1 MAITLTEIG
10 GQNSQFKVDGLPD
23 FITEKTAKQLVDVLN
38 KMGGNS
44 SRGSTA
50 SVKNAGTGN
59 STFSEVKRT
68 ANEFANN
75 IKKENQQRKGMID
88 NLKIER
94 AQRDFNA
101 KSSVSLSRSLLAF
114 GSALGTAGFALLR
127 AGVGY
132 AGEAMM
138 KYVGTME
145 ASIQAGT
152 GFALN
157 VNNFGNTLSTRATG
171 MAMTFDELAGVFN
184 TFTGV
189 TALGAER
196 FADLLQITT
205 DINSPLIAL
214 GMSAAEA
221 AELVGRETQFRV
233 NQIGVIDVG
242 SKNIQ
247 DSLIEASDRAID
259 FAQVLGQSV
268 NEFVALRHAALQTGD
283 SFIGL
288 ARGNEEMRA
297 RQYDTMTK
305 FADEM
310 IRIGGESGSAI
321 AAAFIDAAGKGALG
335 FSDAAVG
342 IVRALPG
349 MNKEF
354 QNLRMGLLTG
364 ELNEG
369 QMRERMNDL
378 LLNQSESTRQRLFIL
393 ARAGDESAAQLI
405 QFTNNAQRAERTITM
420 FGLTTEDV
428 TKDQVEQFSRF
439 RRGIDGVRSMF
450 SNFLITAFSSEAAI
464 SGMNKAMNTLL
475 NALIPG
481 SASVDGFGKNL
492 KLNADKIKQAAEE
505 FGVKFGDMVQRMAGH
520 IDTFIRSFRT
530 AEQNKLADD
539 AKAAQANNQQL
550 EKDIKARQAYL
561 LQNNGLTQEEQQKIK
576 DKIAT
581 DKKTIEANKN
591 IITKAS
597 DIPGIFDAI
606 GGALNKFLGVLES
619 IVDNMEIILG
629 TLALLVAG
637 PLIGSLYRGGRF
649 IANSIR
655 TPAAG
660 RTTVAGRMDQR
671 TNAYRNL
678 NRPQQALA
686 RTTAGTSAI
695 NFMNNTRTG
704 RALNVGSKALGPASL
719 LFSGYDIGTDLYKGL
734 QDGTKMT
741 GADLVDTYSNRSEGI
756 AGSVGAAI
764 GALGFFLG
772 PVGFLTTSLG
782 QMIGDSIG
790 DAMTWSSE
798 EITKLRNDGADPNRY
813 KQVLTDK
820 FIVPFG
826 QSVDMAVSTSSE
838 KFANILMTSM
848 NAEDKYL
855 DTQLSIL
862 EEDLAMAGSKKSRKR
877 IEKDIEAIRERQQEM
892 LKNSAEALGID
903 LDAEYEEGTEKFK
916 QQQALL
922 NAASQDNT
930 DEDLRAQIIQQEQAN
945 YLRKIH
951 LLLKDM

>member
-38 KMGGNS
+38 KMGGNG

-354 QNLRMGLLTG
+354 QNL
-364 ELNEG
+364 
-369 QMRERMNDL
+369 
-378 LLNQSESTRQRLFIL
+378 
-393 ARAGDESAAQLI
+393 
-405 QFTNNAQRAERTITM
+405 
-420 FGLTTEDV
+420 
-428 TKDQVEQFSRF
+428 
-439 RRGIDGVRSMF
+439 
-450 SNFLITAFSSEAAI
+450 
-464 SGMNKAMNTLL
+464 
-475 NALIPG
+475 
-481 SASVDGFGKNL
+481 
-492 KLNADKIKQAAEE
+492 
-505 FGVKFGDMVQRMAGH
+505 
-520 IDTFIRSFRT
+520 
-530 AEQNKLADD
+530 
-539 AKAAQANNQQL
+539 
-550 EKDIKARQAYL
+550 
-561 LQNNGLTQEEQQKIK
+561 
-576 DKIAT
+576 
-581 DKKTIEANKN
+581 
-591 IITKAS
+591 
-597 DIPGIFDAI
+597 
-606 GGALNKFLGVLES
+606 
-619 IVDNMEIILG
+619 
-629 TLALLVAG
+629 
-637 PLIGSLYRGGRF
+637 
-649 IANSIR
+649 
-655 TPAAG
+655 
-660 RTTVAGRMDQR
+660 
-671 TNAYRNL
+671 
-678 NRPQQALA
+678 
-686 RTTAGTSAI
+686 
-695 NFMNNTRTG
+695 
-704 RALNVGSKALGPASL
+704 
-719 LFSGYDIGTDLYKGL
+719 
-734 QDGTKMT
+734 
-741 GADLVDTYSNRSEGI
+741 
-756 AGSVGAAI
+756 
-764 GALGFFLG
+764 
-772 PVGFLTTSLG
+772 
-782 QMIGDSIG
+782 
-790 DAMTWSSE
+790 
-798 EITKLRNDGADPNRY
+798 
-813 KQVLTDK
+813 
-820 FIVPFG
+820 
-826 QSVDMAVSTSSE
+826 
-838 KFANILMTSM
+838 
-848 NAEDKYL
+848 
-855 DTQLSIL
+855 
-862 EEDLAMAGSKKSRKR
+862 
-877 IEKDIEAIRERQQEM
+877 
-892 LKNSAEALGID
+892 
-903 LDAEYEEGTEKFK
+903 
-916 QQQALL
+916 
-922 NAASQDNT
+922 
-930 DEDLRAQIIQQEQAN
+930 
-945 YLRKIH
+945 
-951 LLLKDM
+951 